1 MSAQLVG
8 FSLPDLR
15 EELEARASGGMVTDM
30 DHLQGGVFDAEPP
43 VEHLLQF
50 APQLVTTPHARVT
63 QATAI

>member
-15 EELEARASGGMVTDM
+15 EELEARASCGMV
-30 DHLQGGVFDAEPP
+30 HLQGGVLDAELP

-50 APQLVTTPHARVT
+50 APQLVTTPLERVT